1 MAAFGARG
9 GQVSLF
15 VLDGL
20 AAMVSEGYKIA
31 AGGGAEDDEPGAAAC
46 GVCEPRVP
54 LEPVLVG
61 CAARALPTP
70 DAPDEAFWRI

>member
-9 GQVSLF
+9 GQVPLF

-20 AAMVSEGYKIA
+20 AAMVAAGYKIA
-31 AGGGAEDDEPGAAAC
+31 AGGGAEDDEPGAASC
-46 GVCEPRVP
+46 GVWEPRVP

-61 CAARALPTP
+61 YAARALPTP